1 VRELKLELDLEAVW
15 ESQQQETLQVEDRLV
30 DEQDH
35 HLM

>member
-15 ESQQQETLQVEDRLV
+15 ESRQQEILQVEGRLV